1 MFDDTVRPGLSNV
14 KPMMSGERIIMAVCD
29 KKANTRTSASVYA
42 ERTIIAKLAF
52 SLFRT
57 GVWKKVKN
65 FYAKNGLHDILIGL
79 SRNQSGYQNSRF

>member
-42 ERTIIAKLAF
+42 ERTIIAKLAEACF
-52 SLFRT
+52 LSVQDRSLEKS
-57 GVWKKVKN
+57 KK
-65 FYAKNGLHDILIGL
+65 LLP
-79 SRNQSGYQNSRF
+79 